1 MAVKPSASLFNDY
14 KKYTSCINGIHI
26 VYLKTKKVVKK
37 AINKQHKQHTLEVSG
52 GSVQVK
58 YIIRKL
64 KVFKIPGELC
74 CNRRKRLGLRLNLNS
89 SIYT

>member
-1 MAVKPSASLFNDY
+1 MVKWLLSPPLRFLMIIR

-37 AINKQHKQHTLEVSG
+37 AINKKHKKHTLEVSG

-74 CNRRKRLGLRLNLNS
+74 CTEENDWG
-89 SIYT
+89 